1 MIKNYD
7 MVEVHIFQ
15 LLDKDNRWWTLEE
28 IASELQLAKATA
40 QKYIYIIRKR
50 LLPFSKEDIF
60 LEVLTSQGIR
70 LHRKPSFNTHQV
82 YSDILKRQ
90 LAFSLIDSTLKYGHL
105 STVKVALDN
114 FTSVASVRR
123 KYLSLNTTLARV
135 NLSIKNNMIR
145 GKEEEIRWF
154 YSEYYWQIFKG
165 TEWPF
170 PSISQ
175 AHTHHLIERIEQ
187 HLNISIVP
195 EVKEKISY
203 WIAINHIRSAKGYWV
218 SEDPELK
225 KYMSH
230 NPHFSLFLEC
240 LNDYHPAHN
249 KVAPP
254 QKLEEAELLFFVFS
268 SLSAAERNKDF
279 TSRVFQ
285 AHQEGNTLMYQM
297 TRDWL
302 FLYERYFYD
311 TDFHYKQV
319 QSKLLQIHSFSYL
332 YTVDDTLLIKTNY
345 SKELIQN
352 YPRFFKRIK
361 KVYDILSSYY
371 PSITKNK
378 RYLMEN
384 YTLIAIEHL
393 ALDKFEPVIRI
404 AFSFSEGHLYELVG
418 QKKLS
423 EHFSGKYNIAYV
435 EHFETRDILITDLP
449 QLISNPPHLIISVDL
464 QLRKRDFYNIEQAIL
479 KTLKKLNTK

>member
-1 MIKNYD
+1 MITNYD
-7 MVEVHIFQ
+7 MVEVHIFK
-15 LLDKDNRWWTLEE
+15 LLDKDERWWTIEE

-40 QKYIYIIRKR
+40 QKYLSLIKTR
-50 LLPFSKEDIF
+50 LLAFSKEDVF
-60 LEVLTSQGIR
+60 LEVLTSKGIR
-70 LHRKPSFNTHQV
+70 LHRNPSFNTHRV

-90 LAFSLIDSTLKYGHL
+90 LAFSLIDSTLKYGKL

-123 KYLSLNTTLARV
+123 KYLALNTTLHRV

-175 AHTHHLIERIEQ
+175 SHTHKLIERIEH
-187 HLNISIVP
+187 HLNVSIVP

-203 WIAINHIRSAKGYWV
+203 WIAINHLRSAKGYWI
-218 SEDPELK
+218 SEDPEIK
-225 KYMSH
+225 KYMLH

-240 LNDYHPAHN
+240 LNDYHPNHN
-249 KVAPP
+249 KIASS
-254 QKLEEAELLFFVFS
+254 QKLEEAELLFFVFN
-268 SLSAAERNKDF
+268 SLSTGERNKDF
-279 TSRVFQ
+279 IARVFQ
-285 AHQEGNTLMYQM
+285 AHQEGNTIMYQM

-319 QSKLLQIHSFSYL
+319 QSKLLQIHTFSYL
-332 YTVDDTLLIKTNY
+332 YTIDDTLLLKTNY

-352 YPRFFKRIK
+352 YPSFFKRME
-361 KVYDILSSYY
+361 KVYNILSSSY
-371 PSITKNK
+371 PRITKNK
-378 RYLMEN
+378 DYLMER
-384 YTLIAIEHL
+384 YTLLAVEHL
-393 ALDKFEPVIRI
+393 ALDKFEPGIRI
-404 AFSFSEGHLYELVG
+404 ALSFSEGHLYELVG

-423 EHFSGKYNIAYV
+423 EHFSGKYKIEFVDY
-435 EHFETRDILITDLP
+435 FEARDILITDLP
-449 QLISNPPHLIISVDL
+449 QLISNSLYPVICVDL
-464 QLRKRDFYNIEQAIL
+464 QLRKRDFYNIEQGIL
-479 KTLKKLNTK
+479 KTLKKRNTK